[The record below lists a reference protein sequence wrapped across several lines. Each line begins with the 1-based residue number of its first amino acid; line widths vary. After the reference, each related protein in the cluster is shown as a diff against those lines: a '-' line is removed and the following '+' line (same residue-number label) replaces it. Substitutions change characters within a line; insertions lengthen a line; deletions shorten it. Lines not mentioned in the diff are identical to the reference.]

1 LNYNEFKCQSFKDNY
16 EKILPF
22 FRKYPILGPLLL
34 LRNNRRVCILTFALH
49 FLLLSKNSEFCRKNS
64 DFFLIILTFVVRIL
78 TFVVII
84 ITFVVITKAKAK
96 AQAKAKAN
104 SIVKIRTKGE
114 STRFRGLVKS
124 GGND

>member
-49 FLLLSKNSEFCRKNS
+49 FLLLSKNSEFCRKNYE
-64 DFFLIILTFVVRIL
+64 FFLIILSFVVR
-78 TFVVII
+78 I
-84 ITFVVITKAKAK
+84 ITFVVITKAK